1 MEGLGRFSLIQT
13 ESCKK
18 LSLLPIARCALF
30 GVLVRILQHGLSIKK
45 KKKTTVIYVREPV
58 LACPAVPHTDS
69 EVGKEMS

>member
-30 GVLVRILQHGLSIKK
+30 GVLVGILQHGLSIK